1 MMGELVKEA
10 CGMAKPT
17 DVRAASSAGQPA
29 DVSDTHDSHPGGFAM
44 TAFRFARVAL
54 PSVALSVGAL
64 LLPQT
69 AAARGLEDEW
79 DAYAQEGPGP
89 DTGPATRRM
98 DERRRA
104 NEGDWFR
111 VPVLQGPIDFPAAQI
126 QDLVEANARAA
137 TARQMYRRV
146 ESALNAG
153 VRSAVRDFEQSA
165 QLKEAMAAEQRAYDA
180 LQDARR
186 EALRDVV
193 ANPKYQA
200 MQDLRDTLTQ
210 KIADRRDG
218 VDAPPLPR
226 LVSTTTPTTEPVNSR
241 LRVRDETEAANNIA
255 ALATVKLRVGTDA
268 RGMERDALAG
278 NDKVKQARADLATAS
293 AKVTALRDQFDRQ
306 LRDNPDLKRVREDL
320 EDARIA
326 RVTAETY
333 LLGADLAAEF
343 ALDFSYYLHRW
354 DYNRYGRY
362 YDYGYGYPYYY
373 RVNYYG
379 YHR

>member
-1 MMGELVKEA
+1 
-10 CGMAKPT
+10 
-17 DVRAASSAGQPA
+17 
-29 DVSDTHDSHPGGFAM
+29 M

-69 AAARGLEDEW
+69 AAARGLEDER
-79 DAYAQEGPGP
+79 DTYAQEGPGP

-111 VPVLQGPIDFPAAQI
+111 VPVQQGPIDFPAAQI

-165 QLKEAMAAEQRAYDA
+165 QLKEAMAAEQQAYDA

-306 LRDNPDLKRVREDL
+306 LRDNPDLKRIREDL